1 MRRAAKV
8 DANHTEM
15 VSAFRKLG
23 CSVLSLAS
31 LGRGVPDLLVSLGG
45 ITWLVEVKM
54 PKGKETADQI
64 AFISGWKGCR
74 ALVRDLDG
82 AITTVRLMAE
92 QSRACKSAL
101 DDSKISE

>member
-1 MRRAAKV
+1 MRRAART
-8 DANHTEM
+8 DTNHTAT
-15 VSAFRKLG
+15 VAAFRKLG

-74 ALVRDLDG
+74 ALVRDINGVL
-82 AITTVRLMAE
+82 TVVRSLQE
-92 QSRACKSAL
+92 QSDRL
-101 DDSKISE
+101 RPPV

>member
-1 MRRAAKV
+1 MRRAART
-8 DANHTEM
+8 DTNHTEI
-15 VSAFRKLG
+15 VAAFRKLG

-54 PKGKETADQI
+54 PKGKETGDQI

-74 ALVRDLDG
+74 ALVRDLNG
-82 AITTVRLMAE
+82 VLTVVRSLQE
-92 QSRACKSAL
+92 QSDRL
-101 DDSKISE
+101 RPPV